1 DVRENE
7 GLGQSEQQ
15 LAGVAQRKRPEPA
28 GQAPRAGRSV
38 VRVMQP
44 ERGALDV
51 GPEERVAP
59 AIPDDTFTQRAP
71 RIDEERG
78 GHVAVLSLG
87 WLSLCRGS
95 FFNAGAFSTRLGP
108 TPRRSQALH
117 LLDRNSVCCVR
128 SAGLQACPQALPLYN
143 VSRCSIFSGPFR
155 AACVGRSSAGHR
167 RRIVS

>member
-28 GQAPRAGRSV
+28 GQPPRAGRSV

-44 ERGALDV
+44 ERGTLDV

-59 AIPDDTFTQRAP
+59 AVPDDTFTQRAP

-78 GHVAVLSLG
+78 GHVGVLSLV
-87 WLSLCRGS
+87 WLSLCRGL
-95 FFNAGAFSTRLGP
+95 FFK
-108 TPRRSQALH
+108 
-117 LLDRNSVCCVR
+117 CVR
-128 SAGLQACPQALPLYN
+128 GPPPSRADVPGAL
-143 VSRCSIFSGPFR
+143 
-155 AACVGRSSAGHR
+155 R
-167 RRIVS
+167 RD